1 MMNEFPPRV
10 AKFEKVSLSQF
21 ARDAKKQLSGI
32 SEQEIEEAY
41 DRIVLPARATA
52 GSSGYDIRTPFSF
65 SLRAGEEITV
75 PTGLR
80 CRMAE
85 GWCLLL
91 MPRSG
96 LGFRLYTRLANTVGN
111 IDSDYYYADNEGHIA
126 VKFRLE
132 LKEAP
137 DGPTA
142 YSFSAG
148 SAVCQGVFVPFGI
161 TEDDAAEAKRTGG
174 FGSTGK

>member
-1 MMNEFPPRV
+1 MNDFPPRV
-10 AKFEKVSLSQF
+10 ARFEKVSLSQF
-21 ARDAKKQLSGI
+21 EQDVKKRMPALSR
-32 SEQEIEEAY
+32 EDIEAAY
-41 DRIVLPARATA
+41 GRIVLPARGTA

-65 SLRAGEEITV
+65 SLKAGEEITV

-96 LGFRLYTRLANTVGN
+96 LGFKLYTRLANTVGN
-111 IDSDYYYADNEGHIA
+111 IDSDYYHADNEGHIA

-132 LKEAP
+132 LKEDPLNPAHRKFP
-137 DGPTA
+137 
-142 YSFSAG
+142 SSH
-148 SAVCQGVFVPFGI
+148 VI
-161 TEDDAAEAKRTGG
+161 
-174 FGSTGK
+174 

>member
-1 MMNEFPPRV
+1 MNEFPPRV
-10 AKFEKVSLSQF
+10 ALFEKVSFPQF
-21 ARDAKKQLSGI
+21 EKDVHKQLPALSG
-32 SEQEIEEAY
+32 EEIRAAY
-41 DRIVLPARATA
+41 DRIILPARATA

-65 SLRAGEEITV
+65 TLRPGEDITV

-111 IDSDYYYADNEGHIA
+111 IDSDYYHAENEGHIA

>member
-1 MMNEFPPRV
+1 MIGDLPRI
-10 AKFEKVSLSQF
+10 ARFEKVSISRFRQDVSRWMPWVSQ
-21 ARDAKKQLSGI
+21 
-32 SEQEIEEAY
+32 EEADAAY
-41 DRIVLPARATA
+41 ERIVLPARATA

-65 SLRAGEEITV
+65 ELRAGEDITV

-96 LGFRLYTRLANTVGN
+96 LGFRLYTRLANTLGN
-111 IDSDYYYADNEGHIA
+111 IDSDYYSADNEGHIA

-132 LKEAP
+132 LKEEEGAP
-137 DGPTA
+137 HPFA
-142 YSFSAG
+142 AG
-148 SAVCQGVFVPFGI
+148 AAVCQGVFLPFGI
-161 TEDDAAEAKRTGG
+161 TEDDWADASRSGG
-174 FGSTGK
+174 FGSTGQ

>member
-1 MMNEFPPRV
+1 MNEFPPRV

-21 ARDAKKQLSGI
+21 ARDAKKQLPGLSDR
-32 SEQEIEEAY
+32 EIEEAY

-65 SLRAGEEITV
+65 SLCAGEEITV

-111 IDSDYYYADNEGHIA
+111 IVYTFSDVVADFIGSVFNLFTGIA
-126 VKFRLE
+126 DIFFHLI
-132 LKEAP
+132 
-137 DGPTA
+137 G
-142 YSFSAG
+142 
-148 SAVCQGVFVPFGI
+148 C
-161 TEDDAAEAKRTGG
+161 
-174 FGSTGK
+174 

>member
-21 ARDAKKQLSGI
+21 ARDAKKQLPGLSDR
-32 SEQEIEEAY
+32 EIEEAY
-41 DRIVLPARATA
+41 DRIVLPARAT
-52 GSSGYDIRTPFSF
+52 PFSF
-65 SLRAGEEITV
+65 SLCAGEEITV

-111 IDSDYYYADNEGHIA
+111 IDSDYYHADNEGHIA

-132 LKEAP
+132 LKETP
-137 DGPTA
+137 DGLTA
-142 YSFSAG
+142 YSFAAG
-148 SAVCQGVFVPFGI
+148 SAVCQGVFVTFGI
-161 TEDDAAEAKRTGG
+161 TEDGAAEAKRTGG

>member
-1 MMNEFPPRV
+1 MNEFPPRV
-10 AKFEKVSLSQF
+10 ARFEKVSFPQF
-21 ARDAKKQLSGI
+21 EKNVHKQLPALSG
-32 SEQEIEEAY
+32 EEIRAAY
-41 DRIVLPARATA
+41 DRIILPARATA

-65 SLRAGEEITV
+65 TLRPGEDVTV

-111 IDSDYYYADNEGHIA
+111 IDSDYYFADNEGHMA

-132 LKEAP
+132 LADKSAP
-137 DGPTA
+137 PA
-142 YSFSAG
+142 VFEAG
-148 SAVCQGVFVPFGI
+148 SAVCQGIFVPFGI
-161 TEDDAAEAKRTGG
+161 TEDDAAEARRTGG
-174 FGSTGK
+174 FGSTGR

>member
-1 MMNEFPPRV
+1 MNEFPPRV
-10 AKFEKVSLSQF
+10 ARFEKVSLSQF
-21 ARDAKKQLSGI
+21 EQDVRKRMPALSR
-32 SEQEIEEAY
+32 EDIEAAY
-41 DRIVLPARATA
+41 GRIVLPVRGTA

-65 SLRAGEEITV
+65 SLCAGEEITV

-111 IDSDYYYADNEGHIA
+111 IDSDYYSADNEGHIA

>member
-1 MMNEFPPRV
+1 MNECPPRV
-10 AKFEKVSLSQF
+10 ARFEKVSFAQF
-21 ARDAKKQLSGI
+21 EKDVRKQMPRVSA
-32 SEQEIEEAY
+32 EEIRAAY
-41 DRIVLPARATA
+41 DRIDLPRRATA

-65 SLRAGEEITV
+65 TLRAGEDVTV

-111 IDSDYYYADNEGHIA
+111 IDSDYYHAENEGHMA

-132 LKEAP
+132 LAEDRQDP
-137 DGPTA
+137 PHV
-142 YSFSAG
+142 FEAG
-148 SAVCQGVFVPFGI
+148 SAVCQGIFVPFGI
-161 TEDDAAEAKRTGG
+161 TEDDAAEARRTGG
-174 FGSTGK
+174 FGSTGR